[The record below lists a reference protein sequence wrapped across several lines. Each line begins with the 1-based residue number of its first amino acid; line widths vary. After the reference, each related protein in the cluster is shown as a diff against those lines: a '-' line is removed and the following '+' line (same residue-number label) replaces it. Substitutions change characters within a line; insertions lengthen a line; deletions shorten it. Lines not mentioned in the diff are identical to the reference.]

1 MQRDDRD
8 HRTGTEVRGGGR
20 EPQTFTGNMS
30 KGNFCIYKRIE
41 LINEQK
47 LINAETQK
55 SLPTTKRGKGIRMN
69 KEVKAQIQEYVDYL
83 LENSSAEK
91 PMWNKEMIRLGRPNK
106 WNYIDGCM
114 ITALLALYEI
124 TGEERY
130 FTFAKDFVDFFVQ
143 EDGTIKTYNVKE
155 YNLDNINTA
164 SNLFYLY
171 DKTQDEKY
179 KLALDHV
186 RTQLDT
192 MPRTA
197 EGSFWHKDIYPN
209 QVWLDGLYMAEPF
222 YMRYETRFNKMAGCQ
237 DVIHQFKNV
246 EKNMRDPKTGLY
258 YHGYDHSR
266 EMYWADP
273 ETGCSPNFW
282 LRSLGWFSLALVETA
297 QATDESLYYEK
308 RYLQKLLEGLVDALI
323 PFQDESGMFYQVV
336 DRADAKGNYLE
347 TSGTALI
354 SYAILKA
361 VRLEYLA
368 PRYAAMG
375 EKAFNGIANRYL
387 SKNEDGTLKLSGIC
401 LVAGLGGATHR
412 DGSLEYYFSEP
423 VVENE
428 AKGVAPFLLAY
439 TEMLRREE
447 V

>member
-1 MQRDDRD
+1 M
-8 HRTGTEVRGGGR
+8 T
-20 EPQTFTGNMS
+20 
-30 KGNFCIYKRIE
+30 
-41 LINEQK
+41 
-47 LINAETQK
+47 AET
-55 SLPTTKRGKGIRMN
+55 RDR
-69 KEVKAQIQEYVDYL
+69 IQQYIDYL

-91 PMWNKEMIRLGRPNK
+91 PMWNKEMILQGRPNK

-114 ITALLALYEI
+114 ITALLSLYDM

-130 FTFAKDFVDFFVQ
+130 FKFAKDFVDYFVQ
-143 EDGTIKTYNVKE
+143 EDGSIKTYDIKE

-164 SNLFYLY
+164 SNLFFLY
-171 DKTQDEKY
+171 EKTGENKY

-186 RTQLDT
+186 REQLT
-192 MPRTA
+192 GMPRTK
-197 EGSFWHKDIYPN
+197 EGSFWHKEIYPN

-222 YMRYETRFNKMAGCQ
+222 YMKYETLFNKMEKCN
-237 DVIHQFKNV
+237 DVIHQFENV
-246 EKNMRDPKTGLY
+246 EKNMKDPKTGLY
-258 YHGYDHSR
+258 YHGYDESR
-266 EMYWADP
+266 EMYWADT

-282 LRSLGWFSLALVETA
+282 LRSLGWFTLALVETA

-308 RYLQKLLEGLVDALI
+308 RYLQKLLENLVDALA

-336 DRADAKGNYLE
+336 DHPKTEGNYLE

-361 VRLEYLA
+361 VRLGYLT
-368 PRYAAMG
+368 PRYAEMG
-375 EKAFNGIANRYL
+375 ERAFDGIVDKYL
-387 SKNEDGTLKLSGIC
+387 SENEDGTLKLSGIC
-401 LVAGLGGATHR
+401 LVAGLGGKQHR

-439 TEMLRREE
+439 TEMIRRNSN
-447 V
+447 